1 VLLAE
6 VGVLALDVSL
16 PSVNDMTDALGD
28 DQTIGEHFFGETS
41 DLIIA
46 FLGVHGEI
54 IFGVGHNYSM
64 PTLHLSARPL
74 LDLAQSI
81 APKD

>member
-1 VLLAE
+1 MLAAE
-6 VGVLALDVSL
+6 LRVLAFDVSL
-16 PSVNDMTDALGD
+16 PSVNDLTDAFGD
-28 DQTIGEHFFGETS
+28 DQTIGEHFFGKTS
-41 DLIIA
+41 NLIIA

-64 PTLHLSARPL
+64 PAPHLSARSL

-81 APKD
+81 ALKD